1 MCIKSKEEQLN
12 NTLINSNF
20 MCVSKS
26 KRGMQFKMK
35 KNRRLKKLVIIL
47 VVLLIN
53 FIQSSLFYKV
63 SAENEVNSIVQETLK
78 SQSDSIGI
86 SGFIEEANKYKSEDF
101 DIDVNELVS
110 SAIKGKVDNKTIGKK
125 ISAILFS
132 QVKEAITAIR

>member
-1 MCIKSKEEQLN
+1 
-12 NTLINSNF
+12 
-20 MCVSKS
+20 
-26 KRGMQFKMK
+26 MK
-35 KNRRLKKLVIIL
+35 KNRRLKKLIIIL

-63 SAENEVNSIVQETLK
+63 SAENEVNSIVQETLQ

-110 SAIKGKVDNKTIGKK
+110 SAIKGKIDNKTIGKK